1 MKLLNKK
8 NKTCTKISETYHLF
22 TIWGGSYVKLKN
34 VLVHIREIW
43 IIMLRLKQEVLKKL
57 WHKSSSSTFGSVFLD
72 FDKYHKNTQKFSK
85 LKLLTE
91 IYLTRGSDLTN
102 PLCILSRHHCSF
114 TSTLLLAFCS
124 SRTVLGAVRI
134 FTAPLALRKAPDTGI
149 SLPYIVVHHQHA
161 RFVCW
166 YVNIVWLHW
175 QLLRFQLFL

>member
-8 NKTCTKISETYHLF
+8 NKTYTKISETYHLF

-43 IIMLRLKQEVLKKL
+43 IIMLRLKLNI
-57 WHKSSSSTFGSVFLD
+57 WIRFLD

-102 PLCILSRHHCSF
+102 PLSILSHHHCSF

-124 SRTVLGAVRI
+124 SRTVIGAVRI